1 MRQYHRRAML
11 RLFLPLALAWACPL
25 ATTANEGPRI
35 SDEAKAVF
43 ESARPKLLQL
53 RVILKSTQSQSTI
66 GSGFIASSNGFAI
79 TNWHVVSDAALE
91 PEKHALE
98 YVKNDGSRGP
108 LAIVAVDVVNDLA
121 VVKLAGERLPFLSV
135 LERELTNGNRGY
147 AIGNPHDLGL
157 TIVEGTHNGHA
168 EHSLVE
174 RLHFTGA
181 INSGMSGG
189 PAVTAA
195 GGVFGVNVARRQ
207 DGQLVSFLVP
217 AKHVRALLA
226 RAEETSVPTAG
237 AFWSDVQA
245 QLARYQAEVLGSVLN
260 KPMPVMQLGPYSV
273 PDGFGPFMRCW
284 GRREKEASDP
294 YESDAQDCQSQ
305 SRVFVRES
313 IATGEIRFQHR
324 LLRNRKLNALQFAS
338 LAEDRFKR
346 LDGESPAEKEDYTA
360 FRCRDDFVA
369 RDGHTLRAVL
379 CVRGYRKMERLYDVR
394 LKIAT
399 LDSDAVAL
407 HSSLRLG
414 GVGFEEGMRLA
425 QRYLEA
431 VAWRK

>member
-1 MRQYHRRAML
+1 MRKLLLA
-11 RLFLPLALAWACPL
+11 LALAWAYPL
-25 ATTANEGPRI
+25 AAKANEAPRI

-43 ESARPKLLQL
+43 ERARPMLLQL
-53 RVILKSTQSQSTI
+53 RVILKSTQSQSSI
-66 GSGFIASSNGFAI
+66 GSGFIASPNGLAV

-91 PEKHALE
+91 PEKHVLE

-108 LAIVAVDVVNDLA
+108 LTIVAVDAVNDLA
-121 VVKLAGERLPFLSV
+121 VVKLTGERLPFLSL
-135 LERELTNGNRGY
+135 LERELAHGDRGY

-157 TIVEGTHNGHA
+157 TIVEGTHNGQA

-174 RLHFTGA
+174 RYHFTGA
-181 INSGMSGG
+181 LNSGMSGG

-195 GGVFGVNVARRQ
+195 GNVFGVNVARRH

-217 AKHVRALLA
+217 VKHVRTLLA
-226 RAEETSVPTAG
+226 RAAQTGVQSTAG
-237 AFWSDVQA
+237 FWPDVQA
-245 QLARYQAEVLGSVLN
+245 QLARYQAGVVGRILD
-260 KPMPVMQLGPYSV
+260 KPLPVVQLGPYSV
-273 PDGFGPFMRCW
+273 PDGFGSFMRCW
-284 GRREKEASDP
+284 GRREKETSDP
-294 YESDAQDCQSQ
+294 YESDVQDCQSQ

-324 LLRNRKLNALQFAS
+324 LLRNRRLNALQFAS

-346 LDGESPAEKEDYTA
+346 LDGESPAQKEDYTA

-379 CVRGYRKMERLYDVR
+379 CVRGYRKMDRLYDVR

-407 HSSLRLG
+407 HSTLRLG
-414 GVGFEEGMRLA
+414 AVGFDEGMLLA